1 MADRHD
7 QIDLAALTAFD
18 DIIDVRR
25 PGDFA
30 EHQMPSAIIL
40 PVLITA
46 HFTSYKPRTDPELA
60 THPAPAL
67 AKAAHL

>member
-1 MADRHD
+1 MADGLD

-30 EHQMPSAIIL
+30 EHQLPSAINL

-46 HFTSYKPRTDPELA
+46 QFTSCKLRTDAELA
-60 THPAPAL
+60 TPSMFTL
-67 AKAAHL
+67 VKITNL